1 LEDLDALAGNIA
13 FNHVQGV
20 GELNIIIIC
29 DYYIEFISHHFYP
42 VITTNKQT
50 ILDVMIVT
58 AGVDRIRIRERP
70 KIGVDQY
77 LSGKVTWVGSS
88 SMEIRMV
95 ISESEDG
102 SNEWLESYFTFVTLD
117 PVTKKSIKICP
128 LLPQTEEERVHFELG
143 AVKAQA
149 KKVAR
154 RNKIQVGRPLSEES
168 LAVDRRAAELLD
180 AAGPLLRMPTLADP
194 NTILM
199 DATAHSNAM
208 VAQPQSRN
216 LHDRIFGGFLMRR
229 AFELAFST
237 AYSEYCECES
247 CQYANSIQI
256 SHICK

>member
-1 LEDLDALAGNIA
+1 
-13 FNHVQGV
+13 
-20 GELNIIIIC
+20 
-29 DYYIEFISHHFYP
+29 
-42 VITTNKQT
+42 
-50 ILDVMIVT
+50 MIVT
-58 AGVDRIRIRERP
+58 AGVDRIRIRQRP

-102 SNEWLESYFTFVTLD
+102 TNEWLESYFTFVTLD
-117 PVTKKSIKICP
+117 SVTKTSIKICP
-128 LLPQTEEERVHFELG
+128 LLPQNDEERVHFELG

-168 LAVDRRAAELLD
+168 LAIDVRAAELLD

-194 NTILM
+194 GTILM

-229 AFELAFST
+229 AYELAFST
-237 AYSEYCECES
+237 AYSECVAC
-247 CQYANSIQI
+247 IFLF
-256 SHICK
+256 

>member
-1 LEDLDALAGNIA
+1 MSCNLSVLCTMQRKSMLNSLLLHSGKILEDLDALAGNIA

-20 GELNIIIIC
+20 
-29 DYYIEFISHHFYP
+29 H
-42 VITTNKQT
+42 
-50 ILDVMIVT
+50 VMIVT

-95 ISESEDG
+95 ISEHEDG

-168 LAVDRRAAELLD
+168 LAIDVRAAELLD

-237 AYSEYCECES
+237 AYSEY
-247 CQYANSIQI
+247 A
-256 SHICK
+256 